1 MFWDIYRYRRVIA
14 RNDFVPWEVLE
25 RFAAKYGIE
34 ELGEFQEFCELFR
47 EMEKVYL
54 DHLVEQYE
62 QEQKQDQNQQGGQ
75 HGEFLGHT

>member
-1 MFWDIYRYRRVIA
+1 MFWDMYRYRRVVA

-54 DHLVEQYE
+54 DHLAEQ
-62 QEQKQDQNQQGGQ
+62 QEQQEAEQQEQGGQ
-75 HGEFLGHT
+75 HGEFLGHS